1 MPTANKTNSRRSV
14 RAKKKIITV
23 EMKCAQ
29 IDHEDDEMKM
39 NEMR

>member
-1 MPTANKTNSRRSV
+1 MKRNQKKTIV
-14 RAKKKIITV
+14 YV